1 MSQIEKLK
9 KRLASRPKDF
19 TFDELRTLL
28 CALGYK
34 EEKMGKTA
42 GSRVAFRD
50 PLTGHPIRLH
60 RPHPSPVIKS
70 CYLREIVAELIKIGI
85 IP

>member
-34 EEKMGKTA
+34 QAKTGKTA
-42 GSRVAFRD
+42 GSRLVFQD
-50 PLTGHPIRLH
+50 PRTGQRIRLR
-60 RPHPSPVIKS
+60 RPHPGLILKQYQIGQVIEA
-70 CYLREIVAELIKIGI
+70 LRARGLLI
-85 IP
+85 